1 MLGVSSSEEPA
12 VSPFPTALCGIF
24 PGLLVQYI
32 LVTYPRR
39 NSLRLRDPKRIDR
52 AEYWLGLATWQ
63 GKTGLNYFLL
73 AVDVAHNV
81 QICK

>member
-52 AEYWLGLATWQ
+52 AEY
-63 GKTGLNYFLL
+63 
-73 AVDVAHNV
+73 
-81 QICK
+81 